1 MNIQCHVQKRSA
13 SMSIHAGALLRVIM
27 MITLLL
33 GTQYTYAGVSCT
45 VSATGPAF
53 GTYNPLSASPT
64 LANGSVTATCTLT
77 GNSSTTVNITSSYSK
92 GSSSTYSSRTM
103 KSGTNVLNY
112 NLYFDAAFTQIRG
125 DGTGGSQ
132 TGGGTLNLTP
142 SSRTQTTPDSVIY
155 GRVPAGQDVAA
166 GSYSDTIIVT
176 ITY

>member
-1 MNIQCHVQKRSA
+1 MNIYCYLQQLSR
-13 SMSIHAGALLRVIM
+13 SMSVHAHALLRIVM
-27 MITLLL
+27 MMVLLL
-33 GTQYTYAGVSCT
+33 GAQHAYAAVTCT
-45 VSATGPAF
+45 VSATGPSF
-53 GTYNPLSASPT
+53 GTYNPLSASPA

-92 GSSSTYSSRTM
+92 GSSNTYSSRTM

-166 GSYSDTIIVT
+166 GSYSDTIVVT